1 MSRHCGPEQIS
12 APGPSSLT
20 IELGDRQVRARHA
33 HESVISTFGSDCDGC
48 GKHHEI
54 VTVCFSID
62 SIAPPTRAIY
72 LSFTPAQARDYA
84 AMLIDAANQVDGG
97 GVRQ

>member
-1 MSRHCGPEQIS
+1 MIRAGETTHVG

-20 IELGDRQVRARHA
+20 IQLGDRQVRARHA
-33 HESVISTFGSDCDGC
+33 HESGINSFEADCAGC
-48 GKHHEI
+48 GEHHAI
-54 VTVCFSID
+54 VTICFSLD

-72 LSFTPAQARDYA
+72 LSLTPDQARDYA
-84 AMLIDAANQVDGG
+84 ASLLAVANEMDGG